1 MLARTYRVVLRQT
14 RDFEFH
20 VVAEDSD
27 DADESIAEYVAD
39 LLQQLYTLDGYT
51 RKHIDEQWDELTD
64 G

>member
-27 DADESIAEYVAD
+27 DAVEKACE
-39 LLQQLYTLDGYT
+39 QGLDRHGSWLWPRYC
-51 RKHIDEQWDELTD
+51 
-64 G
+64 